1 MVRLFWVLSLNLI
14 DFNFHN
20 MRYFALLF
28 VMAITVATAS
38 TASAQPYKTGVTPQN
53 NSVYKASM
61 DGWLVSID
69 EANALSA
76 KTGKPIL
83 ANFTGTDW
91 CGWCI
96 KLKREVFT
104 TPEFKAWAKEHVI
117 LLELDF
123 PRRFQLPDN
132 IKQQN
137 AQLQQVFGVRGYPT
151 IWMFTINN
159 NDQGQAQINA
169 IGKTGYVAG
178 GPSKFIATLEQFM
191 IN

>member
-1 MVRLFWVLSLNLI
+1 
-14 DFNFHN
+14 

-28 VMAITVATAS
+28 VMAFSFATAS
-38 TASAQPYKTGVTPQN
+38 TASAQPYKAGTTPT
-53 NSVYKASM
+53 STTPYKASM
-61 DGWLVSID
+61 EGWLVNID

-104 TPEFKAWAKEHVI
+104 TPAFMEWAKDNVI

-123 PRRFQLPDN
+123 PKRFQLPAD

-137 AQLQQVFGVRGYPT
+137 QQLQQVFGVRGYPT
-151 IWMFTINN
+151 IWVFTIDN

-169 IGKTGYVAG
+169 LGKTGYVAG
-178 GPSKFIATLEQFM
+178 GPSKFIEALEQFM
-191 IN
+191 TK